1 MSLTRPRRK
10 PIFHRAKNPWPSRM
24 RGLALAGLALAAL
37 VSFRVAAV
45 GFDDEA
51 GVDPQGVMLGAYAEA
66 AQAQ

>member
-1 MSLTRPRRK
+1 
-10 PIFHRAKNPWPSRM
+10 M